1 MTVQPLGGAV
11 AKSLFLWPVTH
22 RERFQSEGAFASVVE
37 LLRNNGGKRSLSL
50 ATARLLGK
58 EVPAEEEKR
67 TGLRKC
73 EFKNL
78 KRDEVRKPMPGK

>member
-11 AKSLFLWPVTH
+11 SKSLFLWPGTH

-50 ATARLLGK
+50 AAARSLGK
-58 EVPAEEEKR
+58 EVPGTDGSRE
-67 TGLRKC
+67 LS
-73 EFKNL
+73 
-78 KRDEVRKPMPGK
+78 VPGISDGVK

>member
-58 EVPAEEEKR
+58 EVPGTDGSRELSVH
-67 TGLRKC
+67 GISGGGRK
-73 EFKNL
+73 KNRL
-78 KRDEVRKPMPGK
+78 KKV